1 MKLRY
6 SEAFYSVQGEGKFVG
21 VPSVFLRTFGCN
33 FRCMNFGVDK
43 SVGDRWDQHARGE
56 RYNAE
61 VKALIDAGVHETT
74 EKFEDLPIV
83 HTGCD
88 TYASIYPEFK
98 DFNKLA
104 TIDEVVDHLL
114 SLLPEGKWTM
124 DNGQDVHLI
133 LTGGE
138 PLLAWQRLY
147 VELFEHP
154 KMKDLKNVTI
164 ETNTTQT
171 LHSDFAEYL
180 STQGRFTVTLNTSA
194 LKDASQLHFH
204 AVQSSPLVENLGK
217 MLLSL
222 KLLANTLMYLIVT
235 FILSLWLPIKTM
247 LTKLLELFSYTGI
260 PGWNVQY
267 ILCRWADAVKNIPS
281 MFKKSRTSVCDEDGD
296 SAPDS
301 TYRYSGMPGGLSKED
316 YELLQGKKITEE
328 QYDKIRKQL

>member
-43 SVGDRWDQHARGE
+43 SVGDRWEQHNRGE

-61 VKALIDAGVHETT
+61 VKALLDAGVHETT
-74 EKFEDLPIV
+74 EKFEDLPII

-104 TIDEVVDHLL
+104 TIDEVVEHLL

-147 VELFEHP
+147 VDLFEHP
-154 KMKDLKNVTI
+154 KMADLKNVTI
-164 ETNTTQT
+164 ETNTTQP
-171 LHSDFAEYL
+171 LHSNFLDYLNSNDRIQVTFSCSPKLSVSGESWDDAIKPDVAREYAGVDSADIYFKFVVADRDDVDEVTRAVQQYRDAGVECPVYLMPMGGRSEEYSLNVQEVAEL
-180 STQGRFTVTLNTSA
+180 CMQRGWRFTPR
-194 LKDASQLHFH
+194 LHI
-204 AVQSSPLVENLGK
+204 
-217 MLLSL
+217 SL
-222 KLLANTLMYLIVT
+222 FGNAWGT
-235 FILSLWLPIKTM
+235 
-247 LTKLLELFSYTGI
+247 
-260 PGWNVQY
+260 
-267 ILCRWADAVKNIPS
+267 
-281 MFKKSRTSVCDEDGD
+281 
-296 SAPDS
+296 
-301 TYRYSGMPGGLSKED
+301 
-316 YELLQGKKITEE
+316 
-328 QYDKIRKQL
+328 